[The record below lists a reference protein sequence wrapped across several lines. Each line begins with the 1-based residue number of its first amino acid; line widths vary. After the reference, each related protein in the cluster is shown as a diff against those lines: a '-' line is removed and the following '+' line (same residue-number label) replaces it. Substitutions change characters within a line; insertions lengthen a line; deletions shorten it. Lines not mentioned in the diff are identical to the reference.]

1 MFTILRKLAAFF
13 TGRDRPRLAFI
24 LVLNVIGALAETV
37 GVALIPAYVA
47 LLNAPAAARRF
58 LAAHHGHA
66 FVTGSDSQMLVR
78 ATLALT
84 AFFLLK
90 NTYLVCMTY
99 VQRRFIARRQVVLS
113 NRLLRAYLLSPFT
126 FHLTRNTAELLQNIN
141 SEVGQVFTGVLVPLL
156 TLMSEL
162 LIVTL
167 VGVMLFSID
176 PLSSGVAL
184 LLIAGATAAYYGTIR
199 RKIGA
204 LGRRQQLTGAQLIKW
219 VNQGLGGIKE
229 TKVLGREA
237 FFLDAYD
244 RNVVEWV
251 RAGTTLQML
260 NEFPRYLIET
270 IAMAGMAV
278 AVIVMVVA
286 GRDLITILPRI
297 SLFAV
302 AALRLMPSMNR
313 MVGAATYLRY
323 HRHAV
328 DVVYRDVTA
337 IRIDERTTSTTD
349 VELKRAI
356 ELNGVT
362 YQYPS
367 AETPSVRDISLVI
380 HRGASVGF
388 VGESG
393 AGKTTIIDVLLG
405 LLKPTSGSVLVDGVD
420 IETNIRNWQRR
431 IGYIP
436 QMIYLSDDTLR
447 RNIAFGLS
455 DSEIDDAAVWRA
467 LADAQLDGLIRSL
480 PLGLDTF
487 VGERGVR
494 ISGGQRQ
501 RVGIARALYHDP
513 EVLVMDEATAALD
526 HRTEREITDVLH
538 ELRGS
543 KTMIMIAH
551 RLSTVRRCDTLFV
564 MADGRLV
571 DQGGYE
577 DLVEKSP
584 VFQGMIG

>member
-1 MFTILRKLAAFF
+1 MLTLLRQLGAFF
-13 TGRDRPRLAFI
+13 PGRDRVRLIFVLA
-24 LVLNVIGALAETV
+24 LNVLGALGETV

-47 LLNAPAAARRF
+47 LLNAPAAARKF
-58 LAAHHGHA
+58 LAGHHGRW
-66 FVTGSDSQMLVR
+66 FVNGTDSEMLVR
-78 ATLALT
+78 ATVTLAL
-84 AFFLLK
+84 FFVLK
-90 NTYLVCMTY
+90 NGYLLAMTY
-99 VQRRFIARRQVVLS
+99 VQRRFIAGRQVTLS
-113 NRLLRAYLLSPFT
+113 TRLLRTYLFSPYT
-126 FHLTRNTAELLQNIN
+126 FHLTRNTAELLRNIN
-141 SEVGQVFTGVLVPLL
+141 SEVNQVFSGVLLPLIA
-156 TLMSEL
+156 LMSEL
-162 LIVTL
+162 LILIL
-167 VGVMLFSID
+167 VGVLLFSVD

-184 LLIAGATAAYYGTIR
+184 ALIAGATAAYYGTIR
-199 RKIGA
+199 RKISR
-204 LGRRQQLTGAQLIKW
+204 LGRRQQASGAELIKW

-237 FFLDAYD
+237 FFLDAYG
-244 RNVVEWV
+244 RNVTEWV
-251 RAGTTLQML
+251 RAGTMLQML

-270 IAMAGMAV
+270 IAMCGMAV
-278 AVIVMVVA
+278 AVVVMVAA
-286 GRDLITILPRI
+286 GRDIQSILPRM

-328 DVVYRDVTA
+328 DVVYHDVTETHA
-337 IRIDERTTSTTD
+337 DERASAGGD
-349 VELKRAI
+349 VVLKSEITLRD
-356 ELNGVT
+356 VT
-362 YQYPS
+362 YQYPG
-367 AETPSVRDISLVI
+367 ADAPSVRDISLVI
-380 HRGASVGF
+380 PRGASVGF
-388 VGESG
+388 VGASG

-405 LLKPTSGSVLVDGVD
+405 LLKPTAGAVLVDGIN
-420 IETNIRNWQRR
+420 IETGVRDWQRR

-436 QMIYLSDDTLR
+436 QTIYLSDDSLR
-447 RNIAFGLS
+447 RNIAFGLA

-467 LADAQLDGLIRSL
+467 IAQAQLDMLVRSL

-501 RVGIARALYHDP
+501 RVGIARALYHNP

-526 HRTEREITDVLH
+526 HRTEKEITDVIH

-551 RLSTVRRCDTLFV
+551 RLSTVRRCDILFV

-571 DQGGYE
+571 DQGGY
-577 DLVEKSP
+577 DALVKASP
-584 VFQGMIG
+584 VFQGMVG